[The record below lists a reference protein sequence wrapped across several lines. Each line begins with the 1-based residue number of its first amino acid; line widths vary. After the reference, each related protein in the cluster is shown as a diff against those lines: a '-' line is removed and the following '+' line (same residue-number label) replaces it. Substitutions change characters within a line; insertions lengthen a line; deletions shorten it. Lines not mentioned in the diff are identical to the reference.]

1 MRFAL
6 KLSQTVTGLM
16 VCGVGVFFTLQA
28 GLGVSPWDVLH
39 VGLAH
44 HTGLQVGTAII
55 FTSISVLI
63 LGLIL
68 GVRPGIGTICDI
80 LVVGSTVNL
89 LLHFGL
95 LRNADDS
102 PIGIRIGL
110 FLLGVFTTGLG
121 IAVYVG
127 AHLGAGPRDGLMVA
141 LHRRWHWPIW
151 RARLAIELVGLTG
164 GLLLAGPMGLGTLLW
179 GALIGPSAGFWFRT
193 LGLQPSM
200 PAPITPTQ
208 VG

>member
-1 MRFAL
+1 MSFAL
-6 KLSQTVTGLM
+6 KLLQTVTGLT

-39 VGLAH
+39 VGLAN

-55 FTSISVLI
+55 FTSISVLM
-63 LGLIL
+63 LGLLL
-68 GVRPGIGTICDI
+68 GVRPGIGTLCDI
-80 LVVGSTVNL
+80 LVVGSTVNI
-89 LLHFGL
+89 LLHFDL
-95 LRNADDS
+95 LTDADTS
-102 PIGIRIGL
+102 SLIFRIAL
-110 FLLGVFTTGLG
+110 FLIGVFTTGLG

-151 RARLAIELVGLTG
+151 RARLAIELVGLGG
-164 GLLLAGPMGLGTLLW
+164 GLFLAGPIGLGTLLW
-179 GALIGPSAGFWFRT
+179 GALIGPSAGFWFRA
-193 LGLQPSM
+193 LGLAPSL